1 MCNPS
6 NCVFLQVIS
15 VMPQSSKGKQIST
28 IDQLTSAFLVFAA
41 VYTQRFPHSAPG
53 MFKYCKV
60 VGILP
65 RRVRCLHGVNMTSN
79 FATFDTQTWK
89 ASPVISPG
97 GTCFLKVCMSSKSKG
112 SGRAP
117 ATLSPKPARHNQ
129 PFSAGYCWGYQIQT
143 CLRQMKVT
151 PPCQFVP

>member
-15 VMPQSSKGKQIST
+15 VMPQSSKGKHIST

-89 ASPVISPG
+89 ASPGISPG
-97 GTCFLKVCMSSKSKG
+97 GTCFLKVCQ
-112 SGRAP
+112 A
-117 ATLSPKPARHNQ
+117 SPRGQVVLQ
-129 PFSAGYCWGYQIQT
+129 PLYHPSQPVTISPFPQVTAGDTKFKHVCA
-143 CLRQMKVT
+143 K
-151 PPCQFVP
+151 